1 MWYVVH
7 SKDRSE
13 PNRTEP
19 NRTEPNWTG
28 SGRFDPKQS
37 DPDRTGPDQ
46 SGPDRTGPDQSGFEP
61 NRSELIFCY
70 NTLGLY
76 ITNNNQESQVEGK
89 TKRVSFFSLST
100 FSYIP

>member
-7 SKDRSE
+7 SKDWSE
-13 PNRTEP
+13 PNRT
-19 NRTEPNWTG
+19 
-28 SGRFDPKQS
+28 
-37 DPDRTGPDQ
+37 
-46 SGPDRTGPDQSGFEP
+46 EP

-89 TKRVSFFSLST
+89 TKRVSFFSLPYLLYSLT
-100 FSYIP
+100 PVYIYCVLSCLYWGTVGSA